1 MILITRSFSKE
12 LTSFDS
18 NTRFELITLIS
29 KHDRWLSKNFI
40 LLKEDGS
47 LLIYKGYL
55 NGKRVRV
62 VVAKTRKGT
71 YVPLEIFKKESRGGY
86 NIRDD
91 YYSPWPIE
99 RMEREIAGD
108 LYETWEVES

>member
-1 MILITRSFSKE
+1 MILVVRSFSKA
-12 LTSFDS
+12 LASFDPGIKS
-18 NTRFELITLIS
+18 ELITLIS
-29 KHDRWLSKNFI
+29 RHTRGLSKNFI
-40 LLKEDGS
+40 LLKEDGN

-62 VVAKTRKGT
+62 VVAKTKKGT

-91 YYSPWPIE
+91 YYSPGPIE
-99 RMEREIAGD
+99 RMEREVEGD
-108 LYETWEVES
+108 LYETWELEY

>member
-1 MILITRSFSKE
+1 MILITRSFLKE
-12 LTSFDS
+12 IASFDS
-18 NTRFELITLIS
+18 NIRFELITLIS

-62 VVAKTRKGT
+62 VVAKTKKGT

-108 LYETWEVES
+108 LYETWELES

>member
-1 MILITRSFSKE
+1 MILITRSFLKE

-18 NTRFELITLIS
+18 NIRFELITLIS

-47 LLIYKGYL
+47 LLIYNGYL

-71 YVPLEIFKKESRGGY
+71 YIPLEIFKKESRGGY
-86 NIRDD
+86 NIRDN

-108 LYETWEVES
+108 LYETWELEL

>member
-1 MILITRSFSKE
+1 MILIIRSFSKE
-12 LTSFDS
+12 LVSFDPNIKS
-18 NTRFELITLIS
+18 ELITLIS
-29 KHDRWLSKNFI
+29 KHARWLSKSFV

-55 NGKRVRV
+55 SGKRVRV
-62 VVAKTRKGT
+62 VVAKTKKGT

-86 NIRDD
+86 NIRDN
-91 YYSPWPIE
+91 YYSPGPIE

-108 LYETWEVES
+108 LYETWEIKP